1 MKEGT
6 VHLQIT
12 QLSTDQDFSIKVNS
26 TERRA

>member
-12 QLSTDQDFSIKVNS
+12 QLSKDQDFSKKVNS
-26 TERRA
+26 TERKT